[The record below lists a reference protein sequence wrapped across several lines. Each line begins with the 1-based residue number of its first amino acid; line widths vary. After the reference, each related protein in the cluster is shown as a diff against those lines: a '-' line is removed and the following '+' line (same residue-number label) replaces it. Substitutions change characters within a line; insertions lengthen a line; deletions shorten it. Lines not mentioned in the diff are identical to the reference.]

1 MTHTTFP
8 AAYFGAPM
16 NISLRQMRAFAA
28 VTQSGSF
35 TGAARQLSLT
45 QSAVSMLVQQLEQEL
60 HLQLFD
66 RSRTAITLT
75 EAGKNLLPLAQRI
88 LEDLRQVVEGASEIR
103 ALRRGFLR
111 VSTSQMMACTW
122 VASVLTEFG
131 QQHPGISLRLKDAV
145 ADDVVDTVR
154 HGAVELGIGPERLTG
169 DDVTRS
175 FLMNV
180 PIRFVCPKGHPAYE
194 RASVSWKDLRDERWI
209 SYSHEFGRHVE
220 RALHTH
226 GHDFALN
233 TASDVGFL
241 TTAMALAGHGMGVL
255 LAPEYARSFAD
266 NFGVR
271 FVPLRA
277 PAIQREY
284 FVYQRKGQSLSPA
297 AETFLDMLRR
307 RGGGARR
314 ATKAA
319 LA

>member
-1 MTHTTFP
+1 
-8 AAYFGAPM
+8 M

-35 TGAARQLSLT
+35 TGAARHLNLT

-75 EAGKNLLPLAQRI
+75 EAGRNLLPMAQRI
-88 LEDLRQVVEGASEIR
+88 LEDVRQVVEGASEIR

-111 VSTSQMMACTW
+111 ISTSQMLACTW

-131 QQHPGISLRLKDAV
+131 RRHPGISLRLTDAV
-145 ADDVVDTVR
+145 ADDVVGTVR
-154 HGAVELGIGPERLTG
+154 HGAVELGIGPERATG
-169 DDVTRS
+169 EDVTRR

-180 PIRFVCPKGHPAYE
+180 PIRLVCPRGHPAYD
-194 RASVSWKDLRDERWI
+194 RASVSWKDLADERWI
-209 SYSHEFGRHVE
+209 GYSSEFSRHVE

-226 GHDFALN
+226 GHDFPLN

-241 TTAMALAGHGMGVL
+241 TTAMALAGHGMGLL
-255 LAPEYARSFAD
+255 LAPEYARAFAG

-271 FVPLRA
+271 FVSLRA

-297 AETFLDMLRR
+297 AEAFLMMLRQ
-307 RGGGARR
+307 RGGRLDEHVAR
-314 ATKAA
+314 
-319 LA
+319 

>member
-1 MTHTTFP
+1 
-8 AAYFGAPM
+8 M

-28 VTQSGSF
+28 
-35 TGAARQLSLT
+35 RQLNLT

-75 EAGKNLLPLAQRI
+75 EAGNNLLPLAQRI
-88 LEDLRQVVEGASEIR
+88 LEDVRQVVEGASEIR

-154 HGAVELGIGPERLTG
+154 HGAVELGIGPERVTG

-175 FLMNV
+175 FLINV
-180 PIRFVCPKGHPAYE
+180 PIRLVCPKGHPAYD
-194 RASVSWKDLRDERWI
+194 RVSVSWKDLRDERWI

-226 GHDFALN
+226 GHDFSLE
-233 TASDVGFL
+233 TASDVGYL
-241 TTAMALAGHGMGVL
+241 TTAMALAGH
-255 LAPEYARSFAD
+255 
-266 NFGVR
+266 FGLR

-297 AETFLDMLRR
+297 AQTFLAMLRQ
-307 RGGGARR
+307 RGGGRR
-314 ATKAA
+314 AGKAA
-319 LA
+319 PA